1 MSEKKTKPNRLLQ
14 ALICVSLGIH
24 TLLFM
29 HVSGIY
35 RSHAVSYIEL
45 TLQDVSKPYTRSIP
59 RPRMRHQNPK
69 ITDVEKLK
77 IQKQHIPKLNIEPA
91 DTRFT
96 NTLMQDIG
104 TPDIPDNVGLSLA
117 DWNPTGETPFAT
129 PNDYY
134 EMVRLKIESCKRYP
148 DAARERHMEGRTK
161 VRFVITPDGQLSSVK
176 IVKGARHGILN
187 TAAMN
192 AVKAAAPFPRP
203 PVNLF
208 KGPLHV
214 EITIVFELT

>member
-1 MSEKKTKPNRLLQ
+1 MSEKKIKPNRLLQ
-14 ALICVSLGIH
+14 ALICVSIGIH
-24 TLLFM
+24 AFLFM
-29 HVSGIY
+29 HISGIY

-45 TLQDVSKPYTRSIP
+45 ALQDISKPYTRNIP
-59 RPRMRHQNPK
+59 RPRMRHKIPK

-77 IQKQHIPKLNIEPA
+77 IQKHHIPKLNIEPV

-96 NTLMQDIG
+96 NTLMQDMG
-104 TPDIPDNVGLSLA
+104 TPDISDTVGLGMEN
-117 DWNPTGETPFAT
+117 WNPTGEISFAT
-129 PNDYY
+129 ANDYY
-134 EMVRLKIESCKRYP
+134 EMVRLKIESCKSYP
-148 DAARERHMEGRTK
+148 DVARERHMQGRTK
-161 VRFVITPDGQLSSVK
+161 VGFVITPDGQLSSVK
-176 IVKGARHGILN
+176 IIKGARHDILN

-208 KGPLHV
+208 KGPLNV

>member
-1 MSEKKTKPNRLLQ
+1 MAEKKIKSNRLLQ

-24 TLLFM
+24 TLVFI

-45 TLQDVSKPYTRSIP
+45 TLQDVSKPYARSIP
-59 RPRMRHQNPK
+59 RPRMRLKNPK
-69 ITDVEKLK
+69 VTEVEKVN
-77 IQKQHIPKLNIEPA
+77 IQKPYIPKLNIEPV

-96 NTLMQDIG
+96 NTLMEDIS
-104 TPDIPDNVGLSLA
+104 TPDIPGTVGLSTA
-117 DWNPTGETPFAT
+117 DWNPEGETPFVT
-129 PNDYY
+129 SNDYY
-134 EMVRLKIESCKRYP
+134 EMIRLKIESCKRYP
-148 DAARERHMEGRTK
+148 DSARARHMEGRAK
-161 VRFVITPDGQLSSVK
+161 IRFVITQDGQVSSVK
-176 IVKGARHGILN
+176 IVKGARHGSLN

-192 AVKAAAPFPRP
+192 AVKSAAPFPKP

>member
-1 MSEKKTKPNRLLQ
+1 MAEKKTNSNCLLQ
-14 ALICVSLGIH
+14 ALICVSLVIH
-24 TLLFM
+24 ALVFM

-45 TLQDVSKPYTRSIP
+45 SLQDVSKPYTRSIP
-59 RPRMRHQNPK
+59 RPRMRLKNPK
-69 ITDVEKLK
+69 ITEVEKVK
-77 IQKQHIPKLNIEPA
+77 IQKQYIPKVNIEPV

-96 NTLMQDIG
+96 NTLMEDISI
-104 TPDIPDNVGLSLA
+104 PDIPDNVGLSIA
-117 DWNPTGETPFAT
+117 DWNPTGETPFST

-148 DAARERHMEGRTK
+148 DSARARHMEGRTK
-161 VRFVITPDGQLSSVK
+161 IRFVITQDGQVSSVE

-192 AVKAAAPFPRP
+192 AVKAAAPFPKP

-208 KGPLHV
+208 KGHLHV
-214 EITIVFELT
+214 EINIVFELM

>member
-1 MSEKKTKPNRLLQ
+1 VAEKKRNPNRLLQ

-24 TLLFM
+24 ALLFM
-29 HVSGIY
+29 HISGIY

-59 RPRMRHQNPK
+59 RPRMRLKSPK
-69 ITDVEKLK
+69 ITDVKKVK
-77 IQKQHIPKLNIEPA
+77 IQKQFIPKLNIEPV

-96 NTLMQDIG
+96 NTLMEDIS
-104 TPDIPDNVGLSLA
+104 TPDIPDNVGLSIA
-117 DWNPTGETPFAT
+117 DWNPTGEIIFAT

-148 DAARERHMEGRTK
+148 DSARVRHMEGRTK
-161 VRFVITPDGQLSSVK
+161 VRFVITQDGQVSSVE

-214 EITIVFELT
+214 EIAIVFELT

>member
-1 MSEKKTKPNRLLQ
+1 MSEKTTKPNRLLQ

-24 TLLFM
+24 ALLFM
-29 HVSGIY
+29 HISGIY

-45 TLQDVSKPYTRSIP
+45 ALQDVSKPYTRNIP
-59 RPRMRHQNPK
+59 RPRMRHKNPK
-69 ITDVEKLK
+69 IADVKNVNV
-77 IQKQHIPKLNIEPA
+77 QKRVIPKLTIEPV
-91 DTRFT
+91 DTHFT
-96 NTLMQDIG
+96 NTLMEDMG
-104 TPDIPDNVGLSLA
+104 MPDISDTVGRPMA
-117 DWNPTGETPFAT
+117 DWNPTGEINFAT

-148 DAARERHMEGRTK
+148 DSARTRHMEGRTK

>member
-1 MSEKKTKPNRLLQ
+1 MAEKKTNSNHLLQ
-14 ALICVSLGIH
+14 ALICVSLCIH
-24 TLLFM
+24 GLVFM

-45 TLQDVSKPYTRSIP
+45 TLQDVSKPFTRSIP
-59 RPRMRHQNPK
+59 RPRMRHKIPK

-77 IQKQHIPKLNIEPA
+77 IQNQHIPKLNIEPV

-96 NTLMQDIG
+96 STLMQDIG
-104 TPDIPDNVGLSLA
+104 TPDISDTVGLGMA
-117 DWNPTGETPFAT
+117 DWNPTGEISFTT
-129 PNDYY
+129 QNDYY
-134 EMVRLKIESCKRYP
+134 EMVRLKIERCKRYP
-148 DAARERHMEGRTK
+148 DAARKRHMEGRTK

>member
-1 MSEKKTKPNRLLQ
+1 VAEKKTNSNHLLQ
-14 ALICVSLGIH
+14 GLICVSLCIH
-24 TLLFM
+24 ALVFM

-45 TLQDVSKPYTRSIP
+45 TLQDVSKPFTRCIP
-59 RPRMRHQNPK
+59 RPRMRNQNPK

-77 IQKQHIPKLNIEPA
+77 IQKQHIPKLNIEPV

-104 TPDIPDNVGLSLA
+104 TPHIPETVGLSLGN
-117 DWNPTGETPFAT
+117 WNLTGEISFTTPS
-129 PNDYY
+129 DYY

-148 DAARERHMEGRTK
+148 DSARSHHMEGRTK

-192 AVKAAAPFPRP
+192 AIKAAAPFPRP
-203 PVNLF
+203 PVNMF

>member
-1 MSEKKTKPNRLLQ
+1 VAEKKIKSNRLLQ

-24 TLLFM
+24 TLVFI

-45 TLQDVSKPYTRSIP
+45 TLQDVSKPYARSIP
-59 RPRMRHQNPK
+59 RPRMRLKNPK
-69 ITDVEKLK
+69 VTEVEKVK
-77 IQKQHIPKLNIEPA
+77 IQKQYIPKLNIEPV

-96 NTLMQDIG
+96 NTLMEDIS
-104 TPDIPDNVGLSLA
+104 TPDMPGTVGLSIA
-117 DWNPTGETPFAT
+117 DWNPEGETPFVT
-129 PNDYY
+129 SNDYY
-134 EMVRLKIESCKRYP
+134 GMIRLKIESCKRYP
-148 DAARERHMEGRTK
+148 DSARARHMEGRAK
-161 VRFVITPDGQLSSVK
+161 IRFVITQDGQVSSVK
-176 IVKGARHGILN
+176 IVKGARHGSLN

-192 AVKAAAPFPRP
+192 AVKSAAPFPKP

>member
-1 MSEKKTKPNRLLQ
+1 VAEKKTNSNHLLQ
-14 ALICVSLGIH
+14 GLICVSLCIH
-24 TLLFM
+24 ALVFM

-45 TLQDVSKPYTRSIP
+45 TLQDVSKPFTRSIP
-59 RPRMRHQNPK
+59 RPRIRKQNPK
-69 ITDVEKLK
+69 ITDMKKLK
-77 IQKQHIPKLNIEPA
+77 IQNQHIPKLNIEPV

-104 TPDIPDNVGLSLA
+104 TPDISDTVGLGMA
-117 DWNPTGETPFAT
+117 DWNPTGEISFTTPS
-129 PNDYY
+129 DYY
-134 EMVRLKIESCKRYP
+134 EMVRLKIERCKKYP
-148 DAARERHMEGRTK
+148 DSARSHHMEGRTK
-161 VRFVITPDGQLSSVK
+161 VRFVITPDGQLSSVE

>member
-1 MSEKKTKPNRLLQ
+1 MAEKKTNSNRLLQ
-14 ALICVSLGIH
+14 ALICVSLVIH
-24 TLLFM
+24 ALVFM

-59 RPRMRHQNPK
+59 RPRMRLKNPK
-69 ITDVEKLK
+69 ITEVEKVK
-77 IQKQHIPKLNIEPA
+77 IQKQNIEPV

-96 NTLMQDIG
+96 NTLMEDISI
-104 TPDIPDNVGLSLA
+104 PDIPDNVGLSIA
-117 DWNPTGETPFAT
+117 DWNPTGETPFST

-134 EMVRLKIESCKRYP
+134 EMVRLKIESCKKYP
-148 DAARERHMEGRTK
+148 DSARVRHMEGRINI
-161 VRFVITPDGQLSSVK
+161 RFVITQDGQISSVK

-192 AVKAAAPFPRP
+192 AVKAAAPFSRP

-214 EITIVFELT
+214 EINIVFELT

>member
-1 MSEKKTKPNRLLQ
+1 VAEKKGNPNRLFQ
-14 ALICVSLGIH
+14 ALTCVSLGIH
-24 TLLFM
+24 ALVLM

-59 RPRMRHQNPK
+59 RPRMRLKSPK
-69 ITDVEKLK
+69 ITDVKKVK
-77 IQKQHIPKLNIEPA
+77 IQKQYIPKLNIEPV

-96 NTLMQDIG
+96 NTLMENIS
-104 TPDIPDNVGLSLA
+104 TPDIPDNVGLSIA
-117 DWNPTGETPFAT
+117 DWNPTGEITFAT

-134 EMVRLKIESCKRYP
+134 EMVRLKIESCKSYP
-148 DAARERHMEGRTK
+148 DSARVRHMEGRTK
-161 VRFVITPDGQLSSVK
+161 VRFVITQDGQVSSVE
-176 IVKGARHGILN
+176 IVKGAGHGILN

>member
-1 MSEKKTKPNRLLQ
+1 MAGKKIKPNRLLQ

-24 TLLFM
+24 ALLFM
-29 HVSGIY
+29 HISGIY

-45 TLQDVSKPYTRSIP
+45 VLQDVSKPYTRSIP
-59 RPRMRHQNPK
+59 RPRMRHKNPK
-69 ITDVEKLK
+69 ITNVKKLN
-77 IQKQHIPKLNIEPA
+77 IQKQHIPKVNIEPV

-104 TPDIPDNVGLSLA
+104 TPDISDNVGRSMA
-117 DWNPTGETPFAT
+117 DRNPMGEISFAT
-129 PNDYY
+129 SNDYY

-148 DAARERHMEGRTK
+148 DAARKRHMQGRTK
-161 VRFVITPDGQLSSVK
+161 VRFVITPYGQLSSVK
-176 IVKGARHGILN
+176 IVKGARYGILD

-192 AVKAAAPFPRP
+192 AVKAAAPFPKP

>member
-1 MSEKKTKPNRLLQ
+1 MAEKKTNSNHLLQ
-14 ALICVSLGIH
+14 ALICVSLCIH
-24 TLLFM
+24 ALVFM

-45 TLQDVSKPYTRSIP
+45 TLQDVSKPFTRSIP
-59 RPRMRHQNPK
+59 RPRMRHRNPK
-69 ITDVEKLK
+69 ITDVDKLK
-77 IQKQHIPKLNIEPA
+77 IQKQHIPKLNIEPV

-117 DWNPTGETPFAT
+117 DWNPTGEISYAT
-129 PNDYY
+129 SNDYY
-134 EMVRLKIESCKRYP
+134 EMVRIKIESCKRYP
-148 DAARERHMEGRTK
+148 DAARKRHMEGRAK

-176 IVKGARHGILN
+176 IVKGARHGMLN
-187 TAAMN
+187 AAAMS

-203 PVNLF
+203 PGNLF
-208 KGPLHV
+208 KGPLNV